1 MAEAMQGAAAP
12 LQSPEQMTP
21 ENLAAFERMRQEMP
35 VSEFN
40 SEVLSSAAEADP
52 MAVAEFKSEL
62 RDLNLP
68 PELLDSLN
76 QVVDAILEAPE
87 NYAALRQQFLSDGI
101 PEDFLPPTF
110 DPEFFGAL
118 NLAVDEIRETSGNPR
133 MAPQNFAKGGIASLR
148 PIAAAIAE
156 QGRGGDTMLAHI
168 TPSEARLLKSRGGAG
183 TINPVTGLPEFGF
196 LPKAWKKVKGAV
208 KKVGKAVK
216 KFAKSKVGR
225 IVTTLALAFVLGPAA
240 AATLGVSSTVG
251 VAAVSGFVGSAG
263 STLLAGGN
271 LKEALKAGAIGG
283 LVGGAG
289 AGVFGGAEAF
299 QAGSYTGPTTI
310 GGQLAKA
317 KESVFG
323 APQPAPVS
331 ESVNLLESSA
341 QTTPIGDPFAA
352 NATGTGVAG
361 STPSTGFTPFSGAE
375 IDAMN
380 LGLKSSGSVPYTGAE
395 IEAMNLGI
403 GSIPTNAAATAA
415 KTAATE
421 TPGLMR
427 SIYDTLVPNDVGI
440 GEGLRNIA
448 TNLSPAARKAAGQA
462 NSEIVFKETLART
475 GSQKLAEAAALKAIP
490 SAVSNWLPLG
500 IAGLGAATLGG
511 AFEQQPATVPAG
523 FEEMAAGQSGGA
535 RLLAEQPEKYG
546 LDFGGVRTS
555 YAYDPY
561 QYMYA
566 PPPPPPT
573 YANPMTAADG
583 GSAEYPRKNGHI
595 NGPGTGTSDD
605 IPAMLSDGEFV
616 FTAKAVR
623 NMGDGSR
630 RKGAKRMYALMKKL
644 EGGRSNG

>member
-40 SEVLSSAAEADP
+40 SEILSSAAEADP

-168 TPSEARLLKSRGGAG
+168 TPSEAQLLKSRGGAG

-196 LPKAWKKVKGAV
+196 LSKAWKKVKGAV

-216 KFAKSKVGR
+216 KFAKSKVGK

-361 STPSTGFTPFSGAE
+361 STPSTGFTPLTGAE

-421 TPGLMR
+421 TPGLLR
-427 SIYDTLVPNDVGI
+427 SVYDTLVPNEVGI

-448 TNLSPAARKAAGQA
+448 TNLSPAARKAAGAESFLGQYGPL
-462 NSEIVFKETLART
+462 LAT
-475 GSQKLAEAAALKAIP
+475 GA
-490 SAVSNWLPLG
+490 G
-500 IAGLGAATLGG
+500 IMAATGG
-511 AFEQQPATVPAG
+511 FDQQPAVVPPG

>member
-40 SEVLSSAAEADP
+40 SEILSSAAEADP

-168 TPSEARLLKSRGGAG
+168 TPSEAQLLKSRGGAG

-196 LPKAWKKVKGAV
+196 LSKAWKKVKGAV

-361 STPSTGFTPFSGAE
+361 STPSTGFTPLTGAE
-375 IDAMN
+375 VDAMN

-427 SIYDTLVPNDVGI
+427 SIYDTLVPNEVGI

-448 TNLSPAARKAAGQA
+448 TNLSPAARKAAGAESFLGQYGPL
-462 NSEIVFKETLART
+462 LAT
-475 GSQKLAEAAALKAIP
+475 GA
-490 SAVSNWLPLG
+490 G
-500 IAGLGAATLGG
+500 IMAATGG
-511 AFEQQPATVPAG
+511 FDQQPAVVPSG

>member
-68 PELLDSLN
+68 PALLDSLN

-196 LPKAWKKVKGAV
+196 LSKAWKKVKGAV

-251 VAAVSGFVGSAG
+251 VAAVSGFIGSAG
-263 STLLAGGN
+263 STLIAGGN
-271 LKEALKAGAIGG
+271 LKDALKAGAIGG

-299 QAGSYTGPTTI
+299 KAGSYTGPTTI

-323 APQPAPVS
+323 APQQSPVT
-331 ESVNLLESSA
+331 ESIDLVNTSSSA
-341 QTTPIGDPFAA
+341 AESFPATQGPSLTRTPIQS
-352 NATGTGVAG
+352 GVA
-361 STPSTGFTPFSGAE
+361 SLDKAA
-375 IDAMN
+375 IDQAS
-380 LGLKSSGSVPYTGAE
+380 LAARLKEMGVSAGETSSQV
-395 IEAMNLGI
+395 
-403 GSIPTNAAATAA
+403 ATI
-415 KTAATE
+415 E

-427 SIYDTLVPNDVGI
+427 SVYDTLVPNDVGI

-448 TNLSPAARKAAGQA
+448 TNLSPAARKAAGAESFLGQYGPL
-462 NSEIVFKETLART
+462 LAT
-475 GSQKLAEAAALKAIP
+475 GA
-490 SAVSNWLPLG
+490 G
-500 IAGLGAATLGG
+500 IMAATGG
-511 AFEQQPATVPAG
+511 FDQQPATG

-535 RLLAEQPEKYG
+535 RLLSEQPEKYG

-595 NGPGTGTSDD
+595 SGPGTGTSDD

>member
-1 MAEAMQGAAAP
+1 
-12 LQSPEQMTP
+12 MTP

-35 VSEFN
+35 ASEFN
-40 SEVLSSAAEADP
+40 SEILSSAAEADP

-76 QVVDAILEAPE
+76 QVVDAILESPE

-133 MAPQNFAKGGIASLR
+133 MAPQNFNKGGIASLR

-168 TPSEARLLKSRGGAG
+168 TPSEAQLLKSRGGAG

-196 LPKAWKKVKGAV
+196 FSKAWKKVKGVV
-208 KKVGKAVK
+208 KKVGKAIK
-216 KFAKSKVGR
+216 KFAKSKVGK

-240 AATLGVSSTVG
+240 ATTLGVGSTVG

-283 LVGGAG
+283 LAGGAA

-299 QAGSYTGPTTI
+299 KAGSYTGPTTI
-310 GGQLAKA
+310 SGQLAKA
-317 KESVFG
+317 KASVFG

-341 QTTPIGDPFAA
+341 QATPIGDPSAA
-352 NATGTGVAG
+352 NATGTGVVG
-361 STPSTGFTPFSGAE
+361 STPSSVAKSFPATQGSSLTRTPIQSGVASLDKAA
-375 IDAMN
+375 IDQAS
-380 LGLKSSGSVPYTGAE
+380 LAARLKEVGVSAGGTSSQV
-395 IEAMNLGI
+395 
-403 GSIPTNAAATAA
+403 
-415 KTAATE
+415 AATE
-421 TPGLMR
+421 TPGLLR
-427 SIYDTLVPNDVGI
+427 SVYDTLVPNEVGI
-440 GEGLRNIA
+440 GEGLKNIA

-490 SAVSNWLPLG
+490 STISNWLPLG

-511 AFEQQPATVPAG
+511 AFEQQPATVPPG
-523 FEEMAAGQSGGA
+523 FEGMAAGQSSGA
-535 RLLAEQPEKYG
+535 KLLAEQPEKYG
-546 LDFGGVRTS
+546 LDFGGTRTS
-555 YAYDPY
+555 YAYNPY

-566 PPPPPPT
+566 PPPLPPT
-573 YANPMTAADG
+573 YANPMTAANG
-583 GSAEYPRKNGHI
+583 GPAEYPRKNGHI

>member
-76 QVVDAILEAPE
+76 QVVDAILESPE

-196 LPKAWKKVKGAV
+196 LSKAWKKVKGAV

-251 VAAVSGFVGSAG
+251 VAAVSGFIGSAG

-361 STPSTGFTPFSGAE
+361 STPSTGFTPLTGAE
-375 IDAMN
+375 VDAMN

-427 SIYDTLVPNDVGI
+427 SIYDTLVPNEVGI

-448 TNLSPAARKAAGQA
+448 TNLSPAARKAAGAESFLGQYGPL
-462 NSEIVFKETLART
+462 LAT
-475 GSQKLAEAAALKAIP
+475 GA
-490 SAVSNWLPLG
+490 G
-500 IAGLGAATLGG
+500 IMAATGG
-511 AFEQQPATVPAG
+511 FDQQPATVPAG

>member
-76 QVVDAILEAPE
+76 QVVDAILESPE

-168 TPSEARLLKSRGGAG
+168 TPSEAQLLKSRGGAG

-196 LPKAWKKVKGAV
+196 LSKAWKKVKGAV

-240 AATLGVSSTVG
+240 AAALGVSSTVG

-361 STPSTGFTPFSGAE
+361 STPSTGFTPLTGAE

-421 TPGLMR
+421 TPGLLR
-427 SIYDTLVPNDVGI
+427 SVYDTLVPNEVGI

-448 TNLSPAARKAAGQA
+448 TNLSPAARKAAGAESFLGQYGPL
-462 NSEIVFKETLART
+462 LAT
-475 GSQKLAEAAALKAIP
+475 GA
-490 SAVSNWLPLG
+490 G
-500 IAGLGAATLGG
+500 IMAATGG
-511 AFEQQPATVPAG
+511 FDQQPAVVPPG

>member
-68 PELLDSLN
+68 PALLDSLN

-196 LPKAWKKVKGAV
+196 LSKAWKKVKGAV

-251 VAAVSGFVGSAG
+251 VAAVSGFIGSAG
-263 STLLAGGN
+263 STLIAGGN
-271 LKEALKAGAIGG
+271 LKDALKAGAIGG

-299 QAGSYTGPTTI
+299 KAGSYTGPTTI

-323 APQPAPVS
+323 APQQSPVT
-331 ESVNLLESSA
+331 ESIDLVNTSSSA
-341 QTTPIGDPFAA
+341 AESFPATQGPSLTRTPIQS
-352 NATGTGVAG
+352 GVA
-361 STPSTGFTPFSGAE
+361 SLDKAA
-375 IDAMN
+375 IDQAS
-380 LGLKSSGSVPYTGAE
+380 LAARLKEMGVSAGETSSQV
-395 IEAMNLGI
+395 
-403 GSIPTNAAATAA
+403 ATI
-415 KTAATE
+415 E

-427 SIYDTLVPNDVGI
+427 SVYDTLVPNDVGI

-448 TNLSPAARKAAGQA
+448 TNLSPAARKAAGAESFLGQYGPL
-462 NSEIVFKETLART
+462 LAT
-475 GSQKLAEAAALKAIP
+475 GA
-490 SAVSNWLPLG
+490 G
-500 IAGLGAATLGG
+500 IMAATGG
-511 AFEQQPATVPAG
+511 FDQQPATVPAG

-535 RLLAEQPEKYG
+535 RLLSEQPEKYG

-595 NGPGTGTSDD
+595 SGPGTGTSDD

>member
-76 QVVDAILEAPE
+76 QVVDAILESPE

-196 LPKAWKKVKGAV
+196 LSKAWKKVKGAV

-251 VAAVSGFVGSAG
+251 VAAVSGFIGSAG

-361 STPSTGFTPFSGAE
+361 STPSTGFTPLTGAE
-375 IDAMN
+375 VDAMN

-427 SIYDTLVPNDVGI
+427 SIYDTLVPNDVSI
-440 GEGLRNIA
+440 GQGLKNIA
-448 TNLSPAARKAAGQA
+448 TNLSPAARKAAGAESFLGQYGPL
-462 NSEIVFKETLART
+462 LAT
-475 GSQKLAEAAALKAIP
+475 GA
-490 SAVSNWLPLG
+490 G
-500 IAGLGAATLGG
+500 IMAATGG
-511 AFEQQPATVPAG
+511 FDQQPATVPAG

>member
-76 QVVDAILEAPE
+76 QVVDAILESPE

-196 LPKAWKKVKGAV
+196 LSKAWKKVKGAV

-361 STPSTGFTPFSGAE
+361 STPSTGFTPLTGAE
-375 IDAMN
+375 VDAMN

-427 SIYDTLVPNDVGI
+427 SIYDTLVPNEVGI

-448 TNLSPAARKAAGQA
+448 TNLSPAARKAAGAESFLGQYGPL
-462 NSEIVFKETLART
+462 LAT
-475 GSQKLAEAAALKAIP
+475 GA
-490 SAVSNWLPLG
+490 G
-500 IAGLGAATLGG
+500 IMAATGG
-511 AFEQQPATVPAG
+511 FDQQPATVPAG

>member
-21 ENLAAFERMRQEMP
+21 ENLAAFEQMRQEMP

-40 SEVLSSAAEADP
+40 SEILGSAAEADP

-62 RDLNLP
+62 RDLNLS

-76 QVVDAILEAPE
+76 QMVDAVLESPE

-101 PEDFLPPTF
+101 PEDFLPPSF

-133 MAPQNFAKGGIASLR
+133 IAAQNFAKGGIASLR
-148 PIAAAIAE
+148 PIAAAMAE

-168 TPSEARLLKSRGGAG
+168 TPSEAQLLKSRGGAG

-196 LPKAWKKVKGAV
+196 LSKAWKKVKGVV
-208 KKVGKAVK
+208 KKIGKAVK
-216 KFAKSKVGR
+216 KFAKSKVGK

-240 AATLGVSSTVG
+240 ATTLGVTSTAG

-271 LKEALKAGAIGG
+271 LKDALKAGAIGG
-283 LVGGAG
+283 IVGGAG

-299 QAGSYTGPTTI
+299 KAGSYTGPTTI

-323 APQPAPVS
+323 APQQAPVT
-331 ESVNLLESSA
+331 ESVDLVNSSSSSA
-341 QTTPIGDPFAA
+341 AKSFPASQASSITRTPIQSGVASLDKAA
-352 NATGTGVAG
+352 IDQASLAARLKEMGVSAGGTGNQV
-361 STPSTGFTPFSGAE
+361 
-375 IDAMN
+375 
-380 LGLKSSGSVPYTGAE
+380 
-395 IEAMNLGI
+395 
-403 GSIPTNAAATAA
+403 AATTAA
-415 KTAATE
+415 RTAATE

-427 SIYDTLVPNDVGI
+427 SVYDTLVPNDVGI
-440 GEGLRNIA
+440 GEGLKNIA
-448 TNLSPAARKAAGQA
+448 TNLSPAARKAAGAESFIGQYGPL
-462 NSEIVFKETLART
+462 LAT
-475 GSQKLAEAAALKAIP
+475 GA
-490 SAVSNWLPLG
+490 G
-500 IAGLGAATLGG
+500 IMAATGG
-511 AFEQQPATVPAG
+511 FDQQPATVPPG
-523 FEEMAAGQSGGA
+523 FEGMAAGQSGGA
-535 RLLAEQPEKYG
+535 KLLAEQPEKYG
-546 LDFGGVRTS
+546 LDFGGTRTS
-555 YAYDPY
+555 YAYNPY

-573 YANPMTAADG
+573 YAAPMAAANG
-583 GSAEYPRKNGHI
+583 GPAEYPRKNGAI

-644 EGGRSNG
+644 EGGRSNA

>member
-40 SEVLSSAAEADP
+40 SEILSSAAEADP

-168 TPSEARLLKSRGGAG
+168 TPSEAQLLKSRGGAG

-196 LPKAWKKVKGAV
+196 LSKAWKKVKGAV

-240 AATLGVSSTVG
+240 AAALGVSSTVG

-361 STPSTGFTPFSGAE
+361 STPSTGFTPLTGAE

-421 TPGLMR
+421 TPGLLR
-427 SIYDTLVPNDVGI
+427 SVYDTLVPNEVGI

-448 TNLSPAARKAAGQA
+448 TNLSPAARKAAGAESFLGQYGPL
-462 NSEIVFKETLART
+462 LAT
-475 GSQKLAEAAALKAIP
+475 GA
-490 SAVSNWLPLG
+490 G
-500 IAGLGAATLGG
+500 IMAATGG
-511 AFEQQPATVPAG
+511 FDQQPAVVPPG

>member
-68 PELLDSLN
+68 PALLDSLN

-196 LPKAWKKVKGAV
+196 LSKAWKKVKGAV

-251 VAAVSGFVGSAG
+251 VAAVSGFIGSAG
-263 STLLAGGN
+263 STLIAGGN
-271 LKEALKAGAIGG
+271 LKDALKAGAIGG

-299 QAGSYTGPTTI
+299 KAGSYTGPTTI

-323 APQPAPVS
+323 APQQSPVT
-331 ESVNLLESSA
+331 ESIDLVNTSSSA
-341 QTTPIGDPFAA
+341 AESFPATQGPSLTRTPIQS
-352 NATGTGVAG
+352 GVA
-361 STPSTGFTPFSGAE
+361 SLDKAA
-375 IDAMN
+375 IDQAS
-380 LGLKSSGSVPYTGAE
+380 LAARLKEMGVSAGETSSQV
-395 IEAMNLGI
+395 
-403 GSIPTNAAATAA
+403 ATI
-415 KTAATE
+415 E

-427 SIYDTLVPNDVGI
+427 SVYDTLVPNDVGI

-448 TNLSPAARKAAGQA
+448 TNLSPAARKAAGAESFLGQYGPL
-462 NSEIVFKETLART
+462 LAKKWQQ
-475 GSQKLAEAAALKAIP
+475 GKAAAQDCFQNSP
-490 SAVSNWLPLG
+490 RS
-500 IAGLGAATLGG
+500 
-511 AFEQQPATVPAG
+511 TV
-523 FEEMAAGQSGGA
+523 
-535 RLLAEQPEKYG
+535 
-546 LDFGGVRTS
+546 
-555 YAYDPY
+555 
-561 QYMYA
+561 
-566 PPPPPPT
+566 
-573 YANPMTAADG
+573 
-583 GSAEYPRKNGHI
+583 
-595 NGPGTGTSDD
+595 
-605 IPAMLSDGEFV
+605 
-616 FTAKAVR
+616 
-623 NMGDGSR
+623 
-630 RKGAKRMYALMKKL
+630 
-644 EGGRSNG
+644 

>member
-35 VSEFN
+35 ASEFN
-40 SEVLSSAAEADP
+40 SEILSSAAEADP

-76 QVVDAILEAPE
+76 QVVDAILESPE

-133 MAPQNFAKGGIASLR
+133 MAPQNFNKGGIASLR

-168 TPSEARLLKSRGGAG
+168 TPSEAQLLKSRGGAG
-183 TINPVTGLPEFGF
+183 TINSVTGLPEFGF
-196 LPKAWKKVKGAV
+196 FSKAWKKVKGVV
-208 KKVGKAVK
+208 KKVGKAIK
-216 KFAKSKVGR
+216 KFAKSKVGK

-240 AATLGVSSTVG
+240 ATTLGVSSTVG

-271 LKEALKAGAIGG
+271 LKDALKAGAIGG

-299 QAGSYTGPTTI
+299 KAGSYTGPTTI

-323 APQPAPVS
+323 APQQAPVTEPVDLVS
-331 ESVNLLESSA
+331 SSSSSA
-341 QTTPIGDPFAA
+341 AKSFPASQASSITRTPIQSGVASLDKAAIDQASLGARLKEMGVSAGGTGNQVAAA
-352 NATGTGVAG
+352 NV
-361 STPSTGFTPFSGAE
+361 
-375 IDAMN
+375 
-380 LGLKSSGSVPYTGAE
+380 
-395 IEAMNLGI
+395 
-403 GSIPTNAAATAA
+403 A

-427 SIYDTLVPNDVGI
+427 SVYDTLVPNDVGI
-440 GEGLRNIA
+440 GEGLKNIA

-475 GSQKLAEAAALKAIP
+475 GSEKLAEAAALKAIP

-511 AFEQQPATVPAG
+511 AFEQQPATVPPG
-523 FEEMAAGQSGGA
+523 FEGMAAGQSGGVK
-535 RLLAEQPEKYG
+535 LLAEQPEKYG
-546 LDFGGVRTS
+546 LDFGGTRTS

-573 YANPMTAADG
+573 YANPMTAANG
-583 GSAEYPRKNGHI
+583 GSAEYPRKNGAI

>member
-76 QVVDAILEAPE
+76 QVVDAILESPE

-196 LPKAWKKVKGAV
+196 LSKAWKKVKGAV

-251 VAAVSGFVGSAG
+251 VAAVSGFIGSAG

-361 STPSTGFTPFSGAE
+361 STPSTGFTPLTGAE

-427 SIYDTLVPNDVGI
+427 SIYDTLVPNEVGI

-448 TNLSPAARKAAGQA
+448 TNLSPAARKAAGAESFLGQYGPL
-462 NSEIVFKETLART
+462 LAT
-475 GSQKLAEAAALKAIP
+475 GA
-490 SAVSNWLPLG
+490 G
-500 IAGLGAATLGG
+500 IMAATGG
-511 AFEQQPATVPAG
+511 FDQQPATVPAG

>member
-40 SEVLSSAAEADP
+40 SEILSSAAEADP

-76 QVVDAILEAPE
+76 QVVDAILESPE

-168 TPSEARLLKSRGGAG
+168 TPSEAQLLKSRGGAG

-196 LPKAWKKVKGAV
+196 LSKAWKKVKGAV

-240 AATLGVSSTVG
+240 AAALGVSSTVG

-361 STPSTGFTPFSGAE
+361 STPSTGFTPLTGAE

-421 TPGLMR
+421 TPGLLR
-427 SIYDTLVPNDVGI
+427 SVYDTLVPNEVGI

-448 TNLSPAARKAAGQA
+448 TNLSPAARKAAGAESFLGQYGPL
-462 NSEIVFKETLART
+462 LAT
-475 GSQKLAEAAALKAIP
+475 GA
-490 SAVSNWLPLG
+490 G
-500 IAGLGAATLGG
+500 IMAATGG
-511 AFEQQPATVPAG
+511 FDQQPAVVPPG

>member
-156 QGRGGDTMLAHI
+156 QGRGGDAMLAHI
-168 TPSEARLLKSRGGAG
+168 TPSEAQLLKSRGGAG

-196 LPKAWKKVKGAV
+196 LSKAWKKVKGAV

-216 KFAKSKVGR
+216 KFAKSKVGK

-263 STLLAGGN
+263 STLC
-271 LKEALKAGAIGG
+271 
-283 LVGGAG
+283 
-289 AGVFGGAEAF
+289 
-299 QAGSYTGPTTI
+299 S
-310 GGQLAKA
+310 
-317 KESVFG
+317 
-323 APQPAPVS
+323 PV
-331 ESVNLLESSA
+331 V
-341 QTTPIGDPFAA
+341 I
-352 NATGTGVAG
+352 
-361 STPSTGFTPFSGAE
+361 
-375 IDAMN
+375 
-380 LGLKSSGSVPYTGAE
+380 
-395 IEAMNLGI
+395 
-403 GSIPTNAAATAA
+403 
-415 KTAATE
+415 
-421 TPGLMR
+421 
-427 SIYDTLVPNDVGI
+427 
-440 GEGLRNIA
+440 
-448 TNLSPAARKAAGQA
+448 
-462 NSEIVFKETLART
+462 
-475 GSQKLAEAAALKAIP
+475 
-490 SAVSNWLPLG
+490 
-500 IAGLGAATLGG
+500 
-511 AFEQQPATVPAG
+511 
-523 FEEMAAGQSGGA
+523 
-535 RLLAEQPEKYG
+535 
-546 LDFGGVRTS
+546 
-555 YAYDPY
+555 
-561 QYMYA
+561 
-566 PPPPPPT
+566 
-573 YANPMTAADG
+573 
-583 GSAEYPRKNGHI
+583 
-595 NGPGTGTSDD
+595 
-605 IPAMLSDGEFV
+605 
-616 FTAKAVR
+616 
-623 NMGDGSR
+623 
-630 RKGAKRMYALMKKL
+630 
-644 EGGRSNG
+644 

>member
-40 SEVLSSAAEADP
+40 SEILSSAAEADP

-196 LPKAWKKVKGAV
+196 LSKAWKKVKGAV

-427 SIYDTLVPNDVGI
+427 SVYDTLVPNDVSI
-440 GEGLRNIA
+440 GQGLRNIA
-448 TNLSPAARKAAGQA
+448 TNLSPAARKAAGAEGFLGQYGPL
-462 NSEIVFKETLART
+462 LAT
-475 GSQKLAEAAALKAIP
+475 GA
-490 SAVSNWLPLG
+490 G
-500 IAGLGAATLGG
+500 IMAATGG
-511 AFEQQPATVPAG
+511 FDQQPATVPAG

>member
-68 PELLDSLN
+68 PALLDSLN

-168 TPSEARLLKSRGGAG
+168 TPSEAQLLKSRGGAG

-196 LPKAWKKVKGAV
+196 LSKAWKKVKGAV

-263 STLLAGGN
+263 STLVAGGN
-271 LKEALKAGAIGG
+271 LKDALKAGAIGG

-299 QAGSYTGPTTI
+299 KAGSYTGPTTI

-331 ESVNLLESSA
+331 ESVNLLESAA

-352 NATGTGVAG
+352 NATGTGVVG
-361 STPSTGFTPFSGAE
+361 STPSTGFTPLTGAE
-375 IDAMN
+375 VDAMN

-403 GSIPTNAAATAA
+403 GSIPTNAAANVA

-427 SIYDTLVPNDVGI
+427 SVYDTLVPNDVGI

-448 TNLSPAARKAAGQA
+448 TNLSPAARKAAGAEGFIGQYGPL
-462 NSEIVFKETLART
+462 LAT
-475 GSQKLAEAAALKAIP
+475 GA
-490 SAVSNWLPLG
+490 G
-500 IAGLGAATLGG
+500 IMAATGG
-511 AFEQQPATVPAG
+511 FDQQPATVPAG

-535 RLLAEQPEKYG
+535 RLLSEQPEKYG

-595 NGPGTGTSDD
+595 SGPGTGTSDD

-616 FTAKAVR
+616 FTAKSVR

>member
-76 QVVDAILEAPE
+76 QVVDAILESPE

-168 TPSEARLLKSRGGAG
+168 TPSEAQLLKSRGGAG

-196 LPKAWKKVKGAV
+196 LSKAWGKVKGAV

-225 IVTTLALAFVLGPAA
+225 IVTTLSLAFVLGPAA

-263 STLLAGGN
+263 STLVAGGN

-341 QTTPIGDPFAA
+341 QTTPIGDPFSA
-352 NATGTGVAG
+352 NATGTGVVG
-361 STPSTGFTPFSGAE
+361 STPSTGFTPLSGAE
-375 IDAMN
+375 VDAMN

-403 GSIPTNAAATAA
+403 GSIPTNAAANVA

-427 SIYDTLVPNDVGI
+427 SVYDTLVPNDVGI

-448 TNLSPAARKAAGQA
+448 TNLSPAARKAAGAEGFLGQYGPL
-462 NSEIVFKETLART
+462 LAT
-475 GSQKLAEAAALKAIP
+475 GA
-490 SAVSNWLPLG
+490 G
-500 IAGLGAATLGG
+500 IMAATGG
-511 AFEQQPATVPAG
+511 FDPQPATVPAG

-535 RLLAEQPEKYG
+535 RLLSEQPEKYG

-595 NGPGTGTSDD
+595 SGPGTGTSDD
-605 IPAMLSDGEFV
+605 IPATLSDGEFV

>member
-40 SEVLSSAAEADP
+40 SEILSSAAEADP

-76 QVVDAILEAPE
+76 QVVDAILESPE

-168 TPSEARLLKSRGGAG
+168 TPSEAQLLKSRGGAG

-196 LPKAWKKVKGAV
+196 LSKAWKKVKGAV

-361 STPSTGFTPFSGAE
+361 STPSTGFTPLTGAE

-421 TPGLMR
+421 TPGLLR
-427 SIYDTLVPNDVGI
+427 SVYDTLVPNEVGI

-448 TNLSPAARKAAGQA
+448 TNLSPAARKAAGAESFLGQYGPL
-462 NSEIVFKETLART
+462 LAT
-475 GSQKLAEAAALKAIP
+475 GA
-490 SAVSNWLPLG
+490 G
-500 IAGLGAATLGG
+500 IMAATGG
-511 AFEQQPATVPAG
+511 FDQQPAVVPPG

>member
-62 RDLNLP
+62 RDLDLP

-76 QVVDAILEAPE
+76 QVVDAILAAPE

-196 LPKAWKKVKGAV
+196 LSKAWGKVKGAV

-263 STLLAGGN
+263 STLVAGGN

-341 QTTPIGDPFAA
+341 QTTPVGDPFAA

-361 STPSTGFTPFSGAE
+361 STPSTGFTPLTGAE
-375 IDAMN
+375 VDAMN

-403 GSIPTNAAATAA
+403 GSIPTKAATTAA

-427 SIYDTLVPNDVGI
+427 SVYDTLVPNEVGI

-448 TNLSPAARKAAGQA
+448 TNLSPAARKAAGAEGFLGQYGPL
-462 NSEIVFKETLART
+462 LAT
-475 GSQKLAEAAALKAIP
+475 GA
-490 SAVSNWLPLG
+490 G
-500 IAGLGAATLGG
+500 IMAATGG
-511 AFEQQPATVPAG
+511 FDPQPATVPAG

-595 NGPGTGTSDD
+595 SGPGTGTSDD

>member
-40 SEVLSSAAEADP
+40 SEILSSAAEADP

-76 QVVDAILEAPE
+76 QVVDAILESPE

-168 TPSEARLLKSRGGAG
+168 TPSEAQLLKSRGGAG

-196 LPKAWKKVKGAV
+196 LSKAWKKVKGAV

-323 APQPAPVS
+323 APQPASVS

-361 STPSTGFTPFSGAE
+361 STPSTGFTPLTGAE
-375 IDAMN
+375 VDAMN

-427 SIYDTLVPNDVGI
+427 SIYDTLVPNEVGI

-448 TNLSPAARKAAGQA
+448 TNLSPAARKAAGAESFLGQYGPL
-462 NSEIVFKETLART
+462 LAT
-475 GSQKLAEAAALKAIP
+475 GA
-490 SAVSNWLPLG
+490 G
-500 IAGLGAATLGG
+500 IMAATGG
-511 AFEQQPATVPAG
+511 FDQQPAVVPSG